1 MAYVND
7 DIKFTLTTYGKE
19 EGLKRG
25 LLSIMKYFTIHDS
38 GVVYTLNVQ
47 PNNLLD
53 VNGSHQTSTKV
64 SSIYDENIIIK

>member
-1 MAYVND
+1 MAYVNN

-38 GVVYTLNVQ
+38 GVIYTLDVQ

-64 SSIYDENIIIK
+64 SDCDNNKIIK